1 MNILAISQE
10 EIKKGGQKHQEKA
23 NTTDSRSKIKRG
35 SLPQDQI
42 HLTQMQ
48 MPTAT
53 QLATLDP

>member
-23 NTTDSRSKIKRG
+23 NTTDSRNKIKRG
-35 SLPQDQI
+35 SFPQDQI

-53 QLATLDP
+53 

>member
-23 NTTDSRSKIKRG
+23 NTTDSRTKIKRG

-42 HLTQMQ
+42 YLTQMQ

-53 QLATLDP
+53 